1 MSTMRQRALGANGP
15 EVGAIGLGC
24 MGMSFAYD
32 ASHRDDDESV
42 RVIHRALELGATLI
56 DTADVYGPHT
66 NEVLVGRA
74 LAGHRDDVVLASK
87 CGLVISDG
95 EIVPDGHPDHIR
107 AAGEA
112 SAARLGVDVIDLYQ
126 LHRVDPAVPVE
137 DTWGAMAELAQ
148 RGLVRAIGMSEV
160 TVDQLDRAHAIHPV
174 ATVQSELSLWTTGQ
188 LDDVVPWCRAHGAG
202 FIAYAPLGRGFLTGA
217 LASAGQLEEGDWRTG
232 NPRFSADAVDRNQAL
247 VAIVRAVAA
256 RHGVTPAQVALA
268 WVLGLG
274 DDVVPIPGTK
284 RLAYLEENL
293 AADDLRLTDSDLADL
308 GRISGQVVGARY

>member
-1 MSTMRQRALGANGP
+1 MRQRALGANGP

-74 LAGHRDDVVLASK
+74 LAGHRDEVVLASK

-112 SAARLGVDVIDLYQ
+112 SAARLGVDAIDLYQ

-137 DTWGAMAELAQ
+137 DTWGAMAELVQ

-188 LDDVVPWCRAHGAG
+188 LDDVAPWCRAHGAG
-202 FIAYAPLGRGFLTGA
+202 FVAYAPLGRGFLTGA

>member
-188 LDDVVPWCRAHGAG
+188 LDDVIPWCRAHGAG

>member
-188 LDDVVPWCRAHGAG
+188 LDDVIPWCRAHGAG

-256 RHGVTPAQVALA
+256 RYGVTPAQVALA

>member
-74 LAGHRDDVVLASK
+74 LAGHRDEVVLASK

-137 DTWGAMAELAQ
+137 DTWGAMAELVQ

>member
-74 LAGHRDDVVLASK
+74 LAGHRDEVVLASK

-137 DTWGAMAELAQ
+137 DTWGAMAELVQ

-293 AADDLRLTDSDLADL
+293 AADDLRLTDADLADL